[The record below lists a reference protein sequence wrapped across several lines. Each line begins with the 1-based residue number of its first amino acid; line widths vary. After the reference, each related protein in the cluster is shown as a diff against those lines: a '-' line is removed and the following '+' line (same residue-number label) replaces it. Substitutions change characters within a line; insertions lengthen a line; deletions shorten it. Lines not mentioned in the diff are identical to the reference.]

1 MSTAEWA
8 ILITTVSFVLTSF
21 LVLLAKELVL
31 IITAIGLGSVF
42 LAIIFFIFD
51 APFAGAFELSVG
63 AGLISILFIIATS
76 VTDSA
81 VDEID

>member
-8 ILITTVSFVLTSF
+8 ILILTASFVLTSF
-21 LVLLAKELVL
+21 LVLFVKDLVF

-76 VTDSA
+76 VTDRA